1 MTVERIDEETPLLT
15 NTTNK
20 TKTCNVHERRKRAPT
35 PLPKVQISILMLLQ
49 ICEPITSQSIYPYIN
64 QLISELD
71 ITGGDERK
79 VGYYAGLI
87 ESLFFVTEAMTVFQ
101 WSRASDHIGRKP
113 ILLIGLAGSMISMLL
128 FGLSKTFWALV
139 ISRCLTGLLNGNI
152 GVMKS
157 TIGDLTD
164 SSNRAEGVSML
175 PVVWSLGATIGPLIG
190 GTFARPHERFPK
202 VFTAPFWK
210 AYPYFLPCLIGVG
223 YVFVAFWI
231 TAFAF
236 KETIPKKRRSRILS
250 RASST
255 DSSENSDFNSRA
267 DRPLLLREL
276 FTYRVVLSVSNYV
289 ALAFL
294 NISFNALLPL
304 FLAMPL
310 NIGGLGL
317 PPSAIGYIM
326 GGYGAATGIFQFFWF
341 AKINRMLGEKRVF
354 VTGMMVLPG
363 CFMMLPMI
371 SVVAQNFGVYALVW
385 VMIAFTM
392 MLAVIMDMAYGA
404 IFMYITASSPTKA
417 ALGATHGLSQTSASI
432 SRAIG
437 PALSAS
443 LFSLSVQEGWLYG
456 YAVYVI
462 FAMLSVAGIFLSQQL
477 PEEVWEEEEE
487 ENDDH
492 DINA

>member
-1 MTVERIDEETPLLT
+1 MTVERIDEETALLT
-15 NTTNK
+15 NATNTTKNSNYVQK
-20 TKTCNVHERRKRAPT
+20 RRRGPT

-113 ILLIGLAGSMISMLL
+113 ILLIGLAGSMVSMLL
-128 FGLSKTFWALV
+128 FGLSKTFWTLV

-231 TAFAF
+231 TVLVF
-236 KETIPKKRRSRILS
+236 KETIPKKRRSRT
-250 RASST
+250 SST
-255 DSSENSDFNSRA
+255 DGSPSPSRVSP
-267 DRPLLLREL
+267 DGPLPLREL

-294 NISFNALLPL
+294 SISFNALLPL

-310 NIGGLGL
+310 DIGGLGL
-317 PPSAIGYIM
+317 PPSAIGYVM
-326 GGYGAATGIFQFFWF
+326 GGYGAATGLFQFCWF
-341 AKINRMLGEKRVF
+341 AKINRILGEKRVF
-354 VTGMMVLPG
+354 MTGMMALPG
-363 CFMMLPMI
+363 CFAMLPI
-371 SVVAQNFGVYALVW
+371 TSLVAQYWGVDALVW
-385 VMIAFTM
+385 VLIAFTM

-404 IFMYITASSPTKA
+404 IFMYITASPPTKA

-432 SRAIG
+432 SRAVG
-437 PALSAS
+437 PALSTS
-443 LFSLSVQEGWLYG
+443 LFSLSVQENWLGG
-456 YAVYVI
+456 YAVYLI
-462 FAMLSVAGIFLSQQL
+462 FGVLSVASVLLARQL

-487 ENDDH
+487 EEEENEG
-492 DINA
+492 

>member
-35 PLPKVQISILMLLQ
+35 PLPKVQISIMMLLQ

-190 GTFARPHERFPK
+190 GTFARPHERFPQ

-255 DSSENSDFNSRA
+255 DSSENPDFHYRA

-276 FTYRVVLSVSNYV
+276 FTHRVVLSVSNYV

-341 AKINRMLGEKRVF
+341 AKINRMLGEKRV
-354 VTGMMVLPG
+354 
-363 CFMMLPMI
+363 
-371 SVVAQNFGVYALVW
+371 VVAQNFGVYALVW

-462 FAMLSVAGIFLSQQL
+462 FAMLSIAGICLARQL

-487 ENDDH
+487 NDDH
-492 DINA
+492 DTDA